1 MPKLLTIDDICRE
14 LGIGRATAYQLVRKI
29 RHTKVGRRILVEE
42 SELFDYIRDNSR
54 DDKNQNENKK

>member
-14 LGIGRATAYQLVRKI
+14 LGIGRTTAYQLVRRI

-42 SELFDYIRDNSR
+42 TELLDYLRDNSR
-54 DDKNQNENKK
+54 DDKTKNEDKK